1 MELIKKAKRGYI
13 AVSIVMILL
22 GALIAVFPT
31 ISAITLCYIIGALL
45 IALGITK
52 LMGYFSKDMYRLAF
66 QFDLAMG
73 IFLISAGSIIMLHPA
88 NVVSSVPVIIG
99 VFAVID
105 GAFRLQMSFDAKRF
119 GIERWRTIFLLGV
132 LTGISGLFLVTN
144 PFEGAEALMI
154 LMGVT
159 LIVDGI
165 QNLCVAIY
173 TVRAS
178 GGSDL

>member
-22 GALIAVFPT
+22 GTLIAIFPT
-31 ISAITLCYIIGALL
+31 ISAITLCYITGTLL
-45 IALGITK
+45 TALGIIK

-73 IFLISAGSIIMLHPA
+73 IFLIATGILIMLHPV

-99 VFAVID
+99 VFAIID

-119 GIERWRTIFLLGV
+119 GIERWRIIFLLGI
-132 LTGISGLFLVTN
+132 LTCISGLVLITN
-144 PFEGAEALMI
+144 PFQGAAAIMVVLGI
-154 LMGVT
+154 T

-165 QNLCVAIY
+165 QNLCVVVY
-173 TVRAS
+173 TVRTS
-178 GGSDL
+178 GDIEL